1 MNREYE
7 MKKNYYWFLWGICIL
22 LVITACAIRW
32 SLYSNR
38 YENAVTLD
46 NIIITKA
53 LPNNEQTLIEAD
65 VNNRNITII
74 IDKSTILRDT
84 KGKNKQIF
92 EITEGQKVN
101 AIVGSQVL
109 YGSYIDEETGIARA
123 SDISCSCYQMILQ

>member
-1 MNREYE
+1 
-7 MKKNYYWFLWGICIL
+7 MKKNYYWFLLGICIFL
-22 LVITACAIRW
+22 IITACAIRW

-46 NIIITKA
+46 NIIITKV

-109 YGSYIDEETGIARA
+109 YGSYIDEETGIARD
-123 SDISCSCYQMILQ
+123 SDIYCSCYEMILQ

>member
-1 MNREYE
+1 

-46 NIIITKA
+46 NIIITKV

-123 SDISCSCYQMILQ
+123 SDIYCSCYEMILQ

>member
-1 MNREYE
+1 
-7 MKKNYYWFLWGICIL
+7 MKKNYYWFLLGICIF

-46 NIIITKA
+46 NIIITKV

-123 SDISCSCYQMILQ
+123 SDIYCSCYEMILQ